1 MLLLSLVNTSS
12 VALATTLGDGQG
24 QRAVK
29 DWGDQFIT
37 KAELQ
42 DKAGQA
48 KESFGMFDEMVANWS
63 FKIPAGTE
71 IQPGDTMTVKVP
83 EVLGFQNVIK
93 FDISDGL
100 GHTVGKAVADPATG
114 EVVIT
119 FTDFVANAQTTNI
132 SGSFNLSVHRDRTKV
147 KYDTDTPVNWG
158 TIGESTVKIE
168 PGTDRPADDE
178 GVKKWGYIDAEDPF
192 LIHWTARIN
201 FSENLDTTIK
211 NAVYHDELGPNQ
223 ELVNGSISGFYV
235 SGWEDNWYAR
245 AGASVPDSMI
255 SMTDA
260 HHFKVSFGDLTGSV
274 YINYLSRITDDDT
287 SGKYDNQGSLAGENF
302 SKTVESYVQI
312 DGGGGNSATN
322 IPVAGVKTWR
332 DNDNAVGMRPESIM
346 LELYQNDVKIATQKV
361 TASTD

>member
-178 GVKKWGYIDAEDPF
+178 GVKKWGV
-192 LIHWTARIN
+192 H
-201 FSENLDTTIK
+201 
-211 NAVYHDELGPNQ
+211 
-223 ELVNGSISGFYV
+223 
-235 SGWEDNWYAR
+235 
-245 AGASVPDSMI
+245 
-255 SMTDA
+255 
-260 HHFKVSFGDLTGSV
+260 
-274 YINYLSRITDDDT
+274 
-287 SGKYDNQGSLAGENF
+287 
-302 SKTVESYVQI
+302 
-312 DGGGGNSATN
+312 
-322 IPVAGVKTWR
+322 
-332 DNDNAVGMRPESIM
+332 
-346 LELYQNDVKIATQKV
+346 
-361 TASTD
+361 